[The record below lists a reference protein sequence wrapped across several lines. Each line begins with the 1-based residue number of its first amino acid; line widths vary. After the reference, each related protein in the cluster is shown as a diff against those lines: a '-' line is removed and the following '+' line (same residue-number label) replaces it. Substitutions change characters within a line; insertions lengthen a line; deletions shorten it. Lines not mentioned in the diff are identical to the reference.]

1 MHEPGLSASRQSGN
15 LFAPLQFLYLIAM
28 LFVLAGIL
36 TAAMVLQYGAGEV
49 PCPLCLLQRMA
60 MFGVCFGVMLQ
71 LRYGPSFR
79 FSGIGLLFAIVL
91 LIISVR
97 QTLLDIYPRPGHEY
111 IGSTVF
117 GLHMPV
123 WSILIALA
131 LIAAFAVQMMVWGG
145 RHGQTIAQIKNLRSS
160 MVLALYWLFMC
171 WRLQRSTWLQSLCN
185 AVSANAIRWAM
196 PCWAIRGNE
205 ARQTVFTACHPFF
218 THFKMAACLRLLA
231 RKCFE
236 LS

>member
-1 MHEPGLSASRQSGN
+1 MNAVNMHESGLSASRQSGN
-15 LFAPLQFLYLIAM
+15 LFAPIQFLYLIAM

-145 RHGQTIAQIKNLRSS
+145 RHGQTIAQIKNHPVINGLGTI
-160 MVLALYWLFMC
+160 LALYVL
-171 WRLQRSTWLQSLCN
+171 
-185 AVSANAIRWAM
+185 AVATINMAS
-196 PCWAIRGNE
+196 
-205 ARQTVFTACHPFF
+205 VFVQCGVGQCH
-218 THFKMAACLRLLA
+218 TMGYALLGYPG
-231 RKCFE
+231 K
-236 LS
+236 

>member
-1 MHEPGLSASRQSGN
+1 MNAVNMHEPGLSASRQSGN

-117 GLHMPV
+117 GLHMPRV
-123 WSILIALA
+123 VDPDCARADCGLCGTDDGLGRASWSDNCANKEPSGH
-131 LIAAFAVQMMVWGG
+131 QWSWHYTG
-145 RHGQTIAQIKNLRSS
+145 
-160 MVLALYWLFMC
+160 
-171 WRLQRSTWLQSLCN
+171 SLCAGGCN
-185 AVSANAIRWAM
+185 DQHGFSLCAMRCRPMPYDGLCPAGLSGEMKRDKQFSQPAIRFSRISKWQ
-196 PCWAIRGNE
+196 P
-205 ARQTVFTACHPFF
+205 V
-218 THFKMAACLRLLA
+218 
-231 RKCFE
+231 
-236 LS
+236 

>member
-1 MHEPGLSASRQSGN
+1 MNAVNMHEPGLSASRQSGN

-91 LIISVR
+91 LIISCSPDPAR
-97 QTLLDIYPRPGHEY
+97 YLSAPRPRIYWQYGFWSAYARVVDPDCGLCGTDDGLGRASWSDNCANKEPSGHQ
-111 IGSTVF
+111 
-117 GLHMPV
+117 
-123 WSILIALA
+123 WS
-131 LIAAFAVQMMVWGG
+131 WHYTG
-145 RHGQTIAQIKNLRSS
+145 
-160 MVLALYWLFMC
+160 
-171 WRLQRSTWLQSLCN
+171 SLCAGGCN
-185 AVSANAIRWAM
+185 DQHGFSLCAMRCRPMPYDGLCPAGLSGEMKRDKQFSQPAIRFSRISKWQ
-196 PCWAIRGNE
+196 P
-205 ARQTVFTACHPFF
+205 V
-218 THFKMAACLRLLA
+218 
-231 RKCFE
+231 
-236 LS
+236 